1 MPERNLRF
9 QQKLWHIVNCC
20 KTGAVSWSKSGDS
33 VIFKFAQFKREY
45 LDRNVNFCKSNKI
58 ASFVRQL
65 NLYGFRKL
73 VKTNATK
80 RRVIDEHEFQ
90 NMYFRRDRKDLLE
103 HVVRCS
109 ASPVPLV
116 RYLSQF

>member
-9 QQKLWHIVNCC
+9 QQKLWQIVNYC
-20 KTGAVSWSKSGDS
+20 KTGAVSWSNSGDS

-73 VKTNATK
+73 VKHGAPK

-103 HVVRCS
+103 QVVRCS
-109 ASPVPLV
+109 STPVPSV
-116 RYLSQF
+116 SI